1 MHAFPHLFAKRL
13 YPNSIEKLSN
23 PGLTRHKASWKLIQ
37 PPDSILSPRDYPVVV
52 PLNAFEIAILG
63 DQSNVMLFNIKTET
77 CKKAISDLP
86 YEFYPKRSQAVQI
99 RPNQFVFLRC
109 SFDQNVLVKCIGSE
123 RSFKILNKYE
133 FKWSTEFNKPILSR
147 EKELIFN

>member
-1 MHAFPHLFAKRL
+1 
-13 YPNSIEKLSN
+13 
-23 PGLTRHKASWKLIQ
+23 
-37 PPDSILSPRDYPVVV
+37 
-52 PLNAFEIAILG
+52 
-63 DQSNVMLFNIKTET
+63 MLFNIKTET

-123 RSFKILNKYE
+123 GRIKILDKYE
-133 FKWSTEFNKPILSR
+133 FKSSTEITDHAYYNENDSYPENRI
-147 EKELIFN
+147 KEFEEYFSF

>member
-1 MHAFPHLFAKRL
+1 M
-13 YPNSIEKLSN
+13 SN

-63 DQSNVMLFNIKTET
+63 DQSNVILFNIKTET

-123 RSFKILNKYE
+123 RSFKILNKYKTIQISRVIIRVVMVCNTSEE
-133 FKWSTEFNKPILSR
+133 FA
-147 EKELIFN
+147 IFSWKHLKLVCR